1 MLLVHGF
8 QAGEIRAHVGS
19 APFNREG
26 GETQNPYQDGRAN
39 CVTTNGQMASGK
51 SRDFRPW
58 ESRPFPA
65 NSGMGL
71 FYCRELLKSPFF
83 IPLNRSF
90 S

>member
-65 NSGMGL
+65 NSGS
-71 FYCRELLKSPFF
+71 LLLPRIAQISILYPFE
-83 IPLNRSF
+83 
-90 S
+90 